1 MWKDVIATI
10 TRKSGS
16 DSAGV
21 YQIIVR
27 SSAMGR
33 DEEIRVSQEEYA
45 QFYPGMLVTV
55 FMRGWGP
62 LSTWRLRRKAIG
74 NDLTVPSP
82 SAGN

>member
-10 TRKSGS
+10 TRKTADG
-16 DSAGV
+16 SAGV

-27 SSAMGR
+27 SSTMGR
-33 DEEIRVSQEEYA
+33 DQAIRVSQEEYA

-62 LSTWRLRRKAIG
+62 LSTWRLRRQTTG
-74 NDLTVPSP
+74 NDLAAPSP

>member
-10 TRKSGS
+10 TRKTGG

-33 DEEIRVSQEEYA
+33 DQAIHVSQEEYA

-62 LSTWRLRRKAIG
+62 LSTWQLRRKATG
-74 NDLTVPSP
+74 SDLAAPSS